1 MSLPNTKRPDQ
12 YVGPK
17 HLREQQAVIRIL
29 RHLFG
34 EIPVA
39 LELEGRGVVTLNNL
53 EPEVTIA
60 PPSLTQI
67 FFIMRDPSFYLP
79 EAFVK
84 GHWYVASG
92 ELAALVVFLHNRRG
106 AKPPNS
112 GVFGGLIRTF
122 IHIRK
127 QYIQTLMTREVKTHY
142 NSNSK
147 LFELILG
154 PSMVYSC
161 AFFDKDHQ
169 ALEEAQENKLLTTMS
184 RLGVDFDKPAKI
196 LDIGCG
202 WGSFAKH
209 AASYPGVHVDGISI
223 AKSQIEYASNSSD
236 TSDLANST
244 NFIAADYKGFDREHA
259 GSYDHIVSIG
269 MLEHVGKT
277 QYSDFF
283 ASVYALL
290 KVNGTAVIHS
300 IVRRN
305 DGRMNPWLDKYIFP
319 GGFVPRASEVLRGI
333 EASGLTAKVN
343 YFHAGENYK
352 RTLAQWLQNLTSNRE
367 RALEVLADD
376 VDVIAETQGRTL
388 EPGKRRYL
396 AECAFRKWEFY
407 LAGIQVIFDRSGG
420 NFDVCQFK
428 VVKEDRTFW
437 T

>member
-1 MSLPNTKRPDQ
+1 M
-12 YVGPK
+12 
-17 HLREQQAVIRIL
+17 
-29 RHLFG
+29 
-34 EIPVA
+34 
-39 LELEGRGVVTLNNL
+39 
-53 EPEVTIA
+53 EPEVVIA

-84 GHWYVASG
+84 GHWYVESG
-92 ELAALVVFLHNRRG
+92 NLADLVVLLHNRRG

-122 IHIRK
+122 LHVRK
-127 QYIQTLMTREVKTHY
+127 QYVQPLLTREVKTHY

-161 AFFDKDHQ
+161 AFFDEDHKT
-169 ALEEAQENKLLTTMS
+169 LEEAQENKLSTTMS
-184 RLGVDFDKPAKI
+184 RLGVDPDQPAKI

-209 AASYPGVHVDGISI
+209 AASHPGVHVDGISI
-223 AKSQIEYASNSSD
+223 AQSQIEYASDRTKSSE
-236 TSDLANST
+236 LAGST
-244 NFIAADYKGFDREHA
+244 EFLVADYRGFDREHA

-277 QYSDFF
+277 QYPVFF
-283 ASVYALL
+283 KSVYALL

-333 EASGLTAKVN
+333 EVSGLTASVN

-352 RTLAQWLQNLTSNRE
+352 RTLSKWLRNLTTNRE
-367 RALEVLADD
+367 QALEILASD
-376 VDVIAETQGRTL
+376 VEAIAASQGRTL
-388 EPGKRRYL
+388 ESSKRRYL